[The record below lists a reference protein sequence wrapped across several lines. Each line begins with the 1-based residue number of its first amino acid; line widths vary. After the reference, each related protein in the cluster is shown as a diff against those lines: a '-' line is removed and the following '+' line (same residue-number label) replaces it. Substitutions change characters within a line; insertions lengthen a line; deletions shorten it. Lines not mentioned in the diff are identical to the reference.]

1 MSYIKLYNINKEAMI
16 QIQNIFI
23 DETAVKV

>member
-1 MSYIKLYNINKEAMI
+1 MSYIQLYNINKEAMI